1 MRSDL
6 NIIVTGIKAN
16 TFSVM
21 KANTHKVLTIAV
33 IVYFIYVSLITLS
46 KPTRKTVVFSNF

>member
-6 NIIVTGIKAN
+6 YIIVTGIKAN

-33 IVYFIYVSLITLS
+33 IVYFIYVSLITIS
-46 KPTRKTVVFSNF
+46 KPTRKTVIFSNF